1 MMTRAIA
8 AGIMGALIP
17 ERGPAVVTLNYGK
30 SACPQYG
37 TISGSGSTITGV
49 GTKFVTGNPQIQV
62 GTKIVVN
69 NSAGSL
75 NYLDGGGVNS
85 VVSGTLL
92 NVTAIASDT
101 SLTVSQTGLAFAMK
115 SFFTDLRTVVNIN
128 GAWKKPVS
136 GKLQRYG
143 MMNLQGDETLL
154 HIPDNELNAA
164 GNGYE
169 IKTDDT
175 IVFAGDTF
183 QVTSSGTTLKTV
195 LTDWVCVCRK
205 VLAN

>member
-1 MMTRAIA
+1 MTKAIA
-8 AGIMGALIP
+8 AGMMGALIP

-37 TISGSGSTITGV
+37 TISGTGSTITGV
-49 GTKFVTGNPQIQV
+49 GTKFVTGNLPIQI
-62 GTKIVVN
+62 GTKIVIN
-69 NSAGSL
+69 NSGGSL

-85 VVSGTLL
+85 VVAGTLL
-92 NVTAIASDT
+92 TVTAIASDT
-101 SLTVSQTGLAFAMK
+101 SLTVSQTGLSFATLAW
-115 SFFTDLRTVVNIN
+115 FVDRRIVVNVG
-128 GAWKKPVS
+128 GAWKKPIS
-136 GKLQRYG
+136 GKLQKYG

-154 HIPDNELNAA
+154 HIPDNELNPV

-175 IVFAGDTF
+175 IAFAGDTF
-183 QVTSSGTTLKTV
+183 QVTSAGSTLKTI

-205 VLAN
+205 ILAN